1 MNKGFLFLL
10 LFLLVF
16 FGSCKIKK
24 EARSTDAL
32 PLKSLKEL
40 TEEVNNK
47 NSNQPKWAFLK
58 GTIKIEKEE
67 GAVSLNLAIKSSKDS
82 LIWASVSGPFSIEI
96 FRIQIT
102 KDSIYFINRSSK
114 QFSIKPLYELREYL
128 GKDISFSE
136 INNILMGTPTLI
148 NKKNNLEKDSANY
161 ILKSINAE
169 YLIDRQTYRIKEFK
183 IIEEDGL
190 SIFSFSEF
198 KDVEGHLFPLKWTLT
213 SNLQEQFSLMIDYS
227 KIIFNEPQNISF
239 KIPKQYVEIK

>member
-16 FGSCKIKK
+16 FWSCKIKK
-24 EARSTDAL
+24 EARSADAL

-114 QFSIKPLYELREYL
+114 QFSIKPLHELREYL